1 MSYLMYLTHCHLNNS
16 KQLSSL
22 TMQQVLCWAPSL
34 NDLTSSKY
42 ISFASAGLLALEKM
56 PICFQKMWEKKI
68 MSYHVYFDGVEKT
81 GLMTGN
87 RG

>member
-1 MSYLMYLTHCHLNNS
+1 MSYLMYLTYCHLNNS

-42 ISFASAGLLALEKM
+42 ISFASAGLLALEKNAYLLSKDVGKENYVLS
-56 PICFQKMWEKKI
+56 CLF
-68 MSYHVYFDGVEKT
+68 
-81 GLMTGN
+81 
-87 RG
+87 